1 MPYLQICM
9 NSILFAS
16 CSQKQT
22 ESVSGYEGE
31 WRHSGG
37 DHSSA
42 KYAALDQING
52 SNFLELQLAYSG

>member
-1 MPYLQICM
+1 MI
-9 NSILFAS
+9 SILFAS